1 MYIKLQDVTSYTAP
15 DCHYTHWKQTV
26 FYLEDCLTVKK
37 GEQLV
42 GQLTMSPN
50 PNNKRDLNFT
60 IAVQFNGELMKCNL
74 EQNYRMR

>member
-1 MYIKLQDVTSYTAP
+1 M
-15 DCHYTHWKQTV
+15 

-37 GEQLV
+37 GEQIAGELA
-42 GQLTMSPN
+42 MSPN

-60 IAVQFNGELMKCNL
+60 ISVKFNGELMKCHL